1 MNLHNDLLSFPEKM
15 KIEKLGKLVADLHDK
30 EEYFIHITNLKQTLN
45 HGLVL
50 KKVHWVI
57 KFNQKAWLRRYRAK

>member
-50 KKVHWVI
+50 KKVH
-57 KFNQKAWLRRYRAK
+57 